1 MTISIRA
8 GTRFDIDALLALE
21 QNSFTTDRISR
32 RSFMRFV
39 TKGAHSLLV
48 ADKAGEILGYVL
60 VLFRSGTSL
69 ARIYSIAVADAARGQ
84 GVASKLLTHAELIA
98 DKRYCLF
105 IRLEVHTNNTAALA
119 LYEKFGYKSFTRL
132 KQYYEDGGDAE
143 QLEKRLLLPT
153 PRSTAPAPYYQ
164 QTTEFTCGPASLMMA
179 MQALTKD
186 YQPTAQEELQ
196 IWREATTIFMTAGHG
211 GCSPHGLAVSAH
223 HRGYKPILYINTDE
237 TPFLDSVRG
246 EDKKRVLSLVHKSFE
261 EQIEAANIEVRLQ
274 NLTGTEI
281 KGILSKNLPVVALIS
296 TWMLNRSKA
305 PHWVFVSN
313 ANEDFV
319 YINDPDPPDAPWQAD
334 DYRRAPIPVENFVRM
349 ASFGRRKLRA
359 LLVLDKVTLDKR
371 ENE

>member
-21 QNSFTTDRISR
+21 STSFATDRISR

-39 TKGAHSLLV
+39 SKGAHSLLV
-48 ADKAGEILGYVL
+48 ADRGNEILGYVL

-69 ARIYSIAVADAARGQ
+69 ARIYSIAVSNAARGQ

-98 DKRYCLF
+98 SKRYCLF
-105 IRLEVHTNNTAALA
+105 IRLEVHTENSAALA

-143 QLEKRLLLPT
+143 QLEKRLMPS
-153 PRSTAPAPYYQ
+153 PPSTAPAPYYQ

-179 MQALTKD
+179 MQALTKG
-186 YQPTAQEELQ
+186 YQPSAHEELQ

-223 HRGYKPILYINTDE
+223 HRGYRPILYINTEE

-246 EDKKRVLSLVHKSFE
+246 EDKKRVLSLVHQSFE
-261 EQIEAANIEVRLQ
+261 QQITEAGIEVRQQ
-274 NLTGTEI
+274 NLSAPEI
-281 KGILSKNLPVVALIS
+281 KEILSLNLPVVALIS

-359 LLVLDKVTLDKR
+359 LLVLDKQ

>member
-21 QNSFTTDRISR
+21 NRCFTTDRLSR

-39 TKGAHSLLV
+39 SKGAHNLLV
-48 ADKAGEILGYVL
+48 ADQGGEILGYVL

-69 ARIYSIAVADAARGQ
+69 ARIYSIAVSDAARGQ
-84 GVASKLLTHAELIA
+84 GVASKLLTQAELIA
-98 DKRYCLF
+98 SKRYCLF
-105 IRLEVHTNNTAALA
+105 IRLEVHTDNTAALA
-119 LYEKFGYKSFTRL
+119 LYNKFGYKSFTHL

-143 QLEKRLLLPT
+143 QLEKRLLPS
-153 PRSTAPAPYYQ
+153 PRATAPAPYYQ

-179 MQALTKD
+179 MQALTKS

-223 HRGYKPILYINTDE
+223 RRGYKPILYINTAE

-246 EDKKRVLSLVHKSFE
+246 EDKKRVLSLVHQSFE
-261 EQIEAANIEVRLQ
+261 QQISEANIDVRLQ
-274 NLTGTEI
+274 NLSASEI
-281 KGILSKNLPVVALIS
+281 QQILSLNLPVIALIS

-334 DYRRAPIPVENFVRM
+334 DYRRAPIPVVNFVRM
-349 ASFGRRKLRA
+349 TSFGRRKLRA
-359 LLVLDKVTLDKR
+359 LLVLDKQ
-371 ENE
+371 ENQ